1 MNFRGAYENVFV
13 FSVLFYFYFYFFYL
27 RVLVVARDECISS
40 FSLWPSHG
48 NGDMEDGKIQ

>member
-1 MNFRGAYENVFV
+1 MNFRVAYENVFV
-13 FSVLFYFYFYFFYL
+13 FSFLYFYFFYL
-27 RVLVVARDECISS
+27 RVLVVAKDVCISS